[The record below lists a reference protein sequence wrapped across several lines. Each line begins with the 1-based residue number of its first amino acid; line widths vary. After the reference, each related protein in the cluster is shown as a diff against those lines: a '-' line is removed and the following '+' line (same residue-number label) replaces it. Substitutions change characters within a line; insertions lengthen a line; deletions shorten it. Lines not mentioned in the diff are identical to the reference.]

1 MAAGGR
7 RVVSLWLPR
16 FPTDRIIREKSRGEP
31 IPPPPSG
38 RRRTGPLALSVKEAG
53 RLIAAATDRR
63 AEAAGVH
70 PGMALTDAR
79 ALAPGLKV
87 LPFDGRADARAL
99 AALADWCRRYSP
111 VTATDGRNGLWLD
124 IAGAAHL
131 FGGEEALIEDLLGRI
146 RTFGFEARAAVADA
160 PGTAWALARHGAGA
174 LTILPSGLTPG
185 GVGRAIAGLPVA
197 ALRLDPVTV
206 AELDRLGLRRIGD
219 LCRLARAD
227 LARRFAAALTARL
240 DQALGRTFEP
250 ISPRRR
256 GAPWRARM
264 TFAEP
269 IGNADDIALAARR
282 LVERLSALLAPR
294 ARGARRLRLSFFR
307 IDGVAER
314 VTIGTSRPV
323 RDPDYLMRLFAER
336 LERVNA
342 GPGIDAAMIE
352 ATVVEALAP
361 AQDELDGLTPPGGGR
376 DGSEAR
382 APHIRDPLA
391 PLTDKLA
398 NRLGEGNVVRLM
410 PYDSHLPERAFTIAE
425 AANGSAGAVS
435 GAGANPPPLTP
446 RPLRLLAHPAPIE
459 AMALVPDDPPVLF
472 RWRRT
477 THRVRRADGPERIA
491 LEWWRGDAWR
501 RGDGGAGPDF
511 SAEIRDYYRVEDSGG
526 RRFWIYREGTYGPE
540 RPVRWFLHGLFP

>member
-1 MAAGGR
+1 
-7 RVVSLWLPR
+7 
-16 FPTDRIIREKSRGEP
+16 
-31 IPPPPSG
+31 
-38 RRRTGPLALSVKEAG
+38 
-53 RLIAAATDRR
+53 
-63 AEAAGVH
+63 
-70 PGMALTDAR
+70 MALTDAR
-79 ALAPGLKV
+79 ALAPGLRV

-111 VTATDGRNGLWLD
+111 ITATDGRDGLWLD

-146 RTFGFEARAAVADA
+146 RAFGFEARGAIADA

-174 LTILPSGLTPG
+174 LTILPPGLPCGLAPG

-197 ALRLDPVTV
+197 ALRLDAVTV
-206 AELDRLGLRRIGD
+206 AELARLGLRRIGD
-219 LCRLARAD
+219 LYRPARAA
-227 LARRFAAALTARL
+227 LARRFPAALTARL

-250 ISPRRR
+250 ISPRRPVAR
-256 GAPWRARM
+256 ARARM

-294 ARGARRLRLSFFR
+294 ARGVRRLRLSFFR
-307 IDGVAER
+307 IDGIVER
-314 VTIGTSRPV
+314 ATIGTSRPV
-323 RDPDYLMRLFAER
+323 RDADYLMRLFAEP

-352 ATVVEALAP
+352 ATVVEVMPP
-361 AQDELDGLTPPGGGR
+361 AQDELDGLTPA
-376 DGSEAR
+376 EAR
-382 APHIRDPLA
+382 APGIQDPLA

-410 PYDSHLPERAFTIAE
+410 PCDSHLPERAFTIAE
-425 AANGSAGAVS
+425 AGRCPAGAGP
-435 GAGANPPPLTP
+435 GAGASPPPLTP
-446 RPLRLLAHPAPIE
+446 RPLRLLARPAPIE

-501 RGDGGAGPDF
+501 RGEGGAVPDS

-526 RRFWIYREGTYGPE
+526 RRFWIYREGTYGRS

>member
-1 MAAGGR
+1 M
-7 RVVSLWLPR
+7 
-16 FPTDRIIREKSRGEP
+16 T
-31 IPPPPSG
+31 
-38 RRRTGPLALSVKEAG
+38 
-53 RLIAAATDRR
+53 
-63 AEAAGVH
+63 
-70 PGMALTDAR
+70 LTDAR
-79 ALAPGLKV
+79 ALAPGLGV

-111 VTATDGRNGLWLD
+111 VTATDGRDGLWLD

-131 FGGEEALIEDLLGRI
+131 FGGEEALVEDLLGRI
-146 RTFGFEARAAVADA
+146 RAFGFEARGGVADA

-174 LTILPSGLTPG
+174 LTILPPGLSCGLAPG

-197 ALRLDPVTV
+197 ALRLDAVTV
-206 AELDRLGLRRIGD
+206 AELARLGLRRIGD
-219 LCRLARAD
+219 LYRPARAA
-227 LARRFAAALTARL
+227 LAGRFAATLTARL

-250 ISPRRR
+250 ISPRRPVAR
-256 GAPWRARM
+256 ARARM

-269 IGNADDIALAARR
+269 IGNADDIALTARR
-282 LVERLSALLAPR
+282 LTEKLSALLAPR

-307 IDGVAER
+307 IDGVVER
-314 VTIGTSRPV
+314 ATIGTSRPV
-323 RDPDYLMRLFAER
+323 RDADYLMRLFAKR

-352 ATVVEALAP
+352 ATVVEIMPP
-361 AQDELDGLTPPGGGR
+361 AQDKFDGLTPAGGGG
-376 DGSEAR
+376 DGPEAR
-382 APHIRDPLA
+382 APGIQDPLA

-410 PYDSHLPERAFTIAE
+410 PRDSHLPERAFTIAE
-425 AANGSAGAVS
+425 AGRCPTGAVP
-435 GAGANPPPLTP
+435 GAPASPLPLIP
-446 RPLRLLAHPAPIE
+446 RPLRLLARPAPIE
-459 AMALVPDDPPVLF
+459 AMAPVPDDPPVLF

-491 LEWWRGDAWR
+491 LEWWRHDAWR
-501 RGDGGAGPDF
+501 RGDSGAVPDS

-526 RRFWIYREGTYGPE
+526 RRFWIYREGTYDRS

>member
-1 MAAGGR
+1 M
-7 RVVSLWLPR
+7 
-16 FPTDRIIREKSRGEP
+16 
-31 IPPPPSG
+31 
-38 RRRTGPLALSVKEAG
+38 KEAG

-63 AEAAGVH
+63 AEAAGVR

-174 LTILPSGLTPG
+174 LTILPPGLTPG

-197 ALRLDPVTV
+197 ALRLDPGTV
-206 AELDRLGLRRIGD
+206 AGLERLGLRRIGD

-227 LARRFAAALTARL
+227 LARRFPAALMARL

-250 ISPRRR
+250 ISPRRPV
-256 GAPWRARM
+256 APWRARM

-307 IDGVAER
+307 IDGVVER
-314 VTIGTSRPV
+314 ATIGTSRPV
-323 RDPDYLMRLFAER
+323 RDADYLMRLFAER

-361 AQDELDGLTPPGGGR
+361 AQDELEGLTPPGGGG
-376 DGSEAR
+376 DGPEAR
-382 APHIRDPLA
+382 APGIRPSPTESRLWPTEGRDPLA
-391 PLTDKLA
+391 SLTDKLS

-410 PYDSHLPERAFTIAE
+410 PRDSHLPERAFTIAG
-425 AANGSAGAVS
+425 AANGTAGAVS
-435 GAGANPPPLTP
+435 GPPANPSPLTP
-446 RPLRLLAHPAPIE
+446 RPLRLLARPAPIE

-477 THRVRRADGPERIA
+477 THRIRRADGPERIA

-501 RGDGGAGPDF
+501 RGDAGAVPDF

-540 RPVRWFLHGLFP
+540 RPARWFLHGLFP

>member
-38 RRRTGPLALSVKEAG
+38 RRRGEPLALSVKEAG

-63 AEAAGVH
+63 AEAAGVR

-111 VTATDGRNGLWLD
+111 VTATDGRDGLWLD

-146 RTFGFEARAAVADA
+146 RTFGFEARAALADA

-174 LTILPSGLTPG
+174 LTILPPGLTPG

-227 LARRFAAALTARL
+227 LARRFDAALTARL

-250 ISPRRR
+250 ISPRRPVV
-256 GAPWRARM
+256 PWRARM

-269 IGNADDIALAARR
+269 IGAEPLGNADDIALAARR

-307 IDGVAER
+307 IDGVVER
-314 VTIGTSRPV
+314 ATIGTSRPV
-323 RDPDYLMRLFAER
+323 RDADYLMRLFAER

-352 ATVVEALAP
+352 ATVVEVLAP
-361 AQDELDGLTPPGGGR
+361 AQDELEGLTPP
-376 DGSEAR
+376 EAR
-382 APHIRDPLA
+382 APGIQDPLA

-410 PYDSHLPERAFTIAE
+410 PRDSHLPERAFTIAK

-435 GAGANPPPLTP
+435 GAGASPLPLTP
-446 RPLRLLAHPAPIE
+446 RPLRLLARPAPIE

-501 RGDGGAGPDF
+501 RGDGGAVPDF

-540 RPVRWFLHGLFP
+540 RPARWFLHGLFP

>member
-1 MAAGGR
+1 M
-7 RVVSLWLPR
+7 
-16 FPTDRIIREKSRGEP
+16 
-31 IPPPPSG
+31 
-38 RRRTGPLALSVKEAG
+38 KEAG

-361 AQDELDGLTPPGGGR
+361 AQDELEGLTPPGGGR

-425 AANGSAGAVS
+425 AANGSTGAVS